1 MIRKLSTVQPT
12 AANFDKVDEMIAALC
27 GKLNET
33 AETLEKLDTQY
44 LHYRTKDYMS
54 VEGGR
59 LSFKDRIHPS
69 DSVIKG
75 AVAVV
80 VVILARTFFFMT
92 KKGKRKEQRGT
103 V

>member
-1 MIRKLSTVQPT
+1 
-12 AANFDKVDEMIAALC
+12 
-27 GKLNET
+27 
-33 AETLEKLDTQY
+33 
-44 LHYRTKDYMS
+44 MS